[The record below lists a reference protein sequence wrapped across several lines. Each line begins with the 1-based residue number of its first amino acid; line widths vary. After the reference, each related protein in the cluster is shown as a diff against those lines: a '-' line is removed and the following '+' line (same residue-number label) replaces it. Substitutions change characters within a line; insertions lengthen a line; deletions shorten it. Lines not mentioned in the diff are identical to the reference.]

1 MTEPKC
7 FKIVKKEIWEQEVFV
22 TALNKKAAL
31 ELARAGHY
39 EILNDPENAII
50 REKQIKSGSREKKT
64 KLIESMNPK
73 WIDLYDNL

>member
-39 EILNDPENAII
+39 EILNDPKYTQDYYPDGWVVKE
-50 REKQIKSGSREKKT
+50 EE
-64 KLIESMNPK
+64 
-73 WIDLYDNL
+73 